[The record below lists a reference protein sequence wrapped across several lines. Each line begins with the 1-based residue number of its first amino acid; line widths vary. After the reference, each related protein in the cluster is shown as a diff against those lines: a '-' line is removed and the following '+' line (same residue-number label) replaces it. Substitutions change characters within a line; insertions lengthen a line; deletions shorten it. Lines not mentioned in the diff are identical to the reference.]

1 MGNLKEKGKKI
12 YKTLFLF
19 RFIINVRRRIFCYT
33 KLNLDEADI
42 VYYILSLPHIF
53 TLRIILVVKRIDS
66 EIEEVRHL
74 P

>member
-1 MGNLKEKGKKI
+1 VGNLKEKGKKN
-12 YKTLFLF
+12 LQDSFLF
-19 RFIINVRRRIFCYT
+19 RFISNVRRRIFCYA